1 MESSFL
7 FAFFTAFISLSIF
20 ESSKASDSLY
30 PNQSIRHPH
39 TIVSAGGTFSLGFFS
54 PGKTENY
61 YLGIWYTR
69 IPMNKFVWVGNRD
82 YPFHNSA
89 TLSISTDGNI
99 MITDGKMSYKV
110 TNISVSG
117 NAFAKLLDSGNLI
130 LKGQVQKAGIY
141 WQSFDYPTDTLLPGM
156 NLGDDFRFNPEHFW
170 TLVSWSSIGD
180 PTPGNFSLVAD
191 FSGLRS
197 CNLIIKQGN
206 ETYWKS
212 PIQGLTYSGQE
223 RNSTMTM
230 EQQDHYT
237 GYVSNGFWFSEVIPK
252 NERHRIST
260 FNLSQNITSGKGY
273 VTFSANT
280 KATSRIVLDVSGQ
293 LKQQIWSEHD
303 RQWNSLVSSK
313 CGFHS
318 CGPFSFCDESAH
330 TPCTC
335 LKGFRPYSP
344 YAWKEGDTYQGCV
357 RKASLQCNDS
367 RVLEKDGFYHMRNF
381 ILPSNQVKLH
391 VNNTE
396 DCRSASLGNCSWI
409 AYALDYDQG
418 CLVWENE
425 LFDLKIP
432 LDGDTNGRDFYLKL
446 AASELSTKDT
456 SSRNKI
462 KRNARNKR
470 QLWTIVILGTSLA
483 TLTLC
488 LFIHLARTKLM
499 RKGGDLLQFN
509 LEMTIKDDNKECSE
523 ENSLRNFS
531 YKEVKL
537 PLFSFRSVAAATQNF
552 SAANK
557 LGEGGFGPVY
567 KGKLLR
573 GGEVAVKRLSRR
585 SGQGW
590 EELKNEA
597 LLIAKLQHKNLVRL
611 LGCCIERDEKILI
624 YEYMPNK
631 SLDFFL
637 FDPAKRTMLD
647 WETRVRIIEGVAQGL
662 LYLHQY
668 SRLRIIHRDLK
679 ASNILLDKDMNPKIS
694 DFGMARIFGGN
705 ELEANTKRIVGTY
718 GYMSPEYALEGLF
731 SIKSDVFSFG
741 VLLLEIVSGRKNTGL
756 YQAAALNLL
765 RYTWQLWTSESG
777 LNSMDPAL
785 DNDPSTSTPVL
796 LRYVQIALLCV
807 QESATDRPT
816 MSDVV
821 SMLNNESAF
830 LPSPKPP
837 AFSNVRSAMESRSPM
852 RIPET
857 VNNVTITVLE
867 AR

>member
-446 AASELSTKDT
+446 AASELSTKVT
-456 SSRNKI
+456 H
-462 KRNARNKR
+462 A
-470 QLWTIVILGTSLA
+470 
-483 TLTLC
+483 
-488 LFIHLARTKLM
+488 
-499 RKGGDLLQFN
+499 
-509 LEMTIKDDNKECSE
+509 
-523 ENSLRNFS
+523 
-531 YKEVKL
+531 
-537 PLFSFRSVAAATQNF
+537 SFRQQSSFA
-552 SAANK
+552 
-557 LGEGGFGPVY
+557 
-567 KGKLLR
+567 LR
-573 GGEVAVKRLSRR
+573 
-585 SGQGW
+585 
-590 EELKNEA
+590 
-597 LLIAKLQHKNLVRL
+597 HTDY
-611 LGCCIERDEKILI
+611 C
-624 YEYMPNK
+624 Y
-631 SLDFFL
+631 
-637 FDPAKRTMLD
+637 
-647 WETRVRIIEGVAQGL
+647 
-662 LYLHQY
+662 
-668 SRLRIIHRDLK
+668 
-679 ASNILLDKDMNPKIS
+679 
-694 DFGMARIFGGN
+694 
-705 ELEANTKRIVGTY
+705 
-718 GYMSPEYALEGLF
+718 
-731 SIKSDVFSFG
+731 
-741 VLLLEIVSGRKNTGL
+741 
-756 YQAAALNLL
+756 NLL
-765 RYTWQLWTSESG
+765 CMPVDAKTWQLWTSESG

>member
-1 MESSFL
+1 
-7 FAFFTAFISLSIF
+7 
-20 ESSKASDSLY
+20 
-30 PNQSIRHPH
+30 
-39 TIVSAGGTFSLGFFS
+39 
-54 PGKTENY
+54 
-61 YLGIWYTR
+61 
-69 IPMNKFVWVGNRD
+69 
-82 YPFHNSA
+82 
-89 TLSISTDGNI
+89 
-99 MITDGKMSYKV
+99 MSYKV

-117 NAFAKLLDSGNLI
+117 NAFARLLDSGNLI
-130 LKGQVQKAGIY
+130 LKGQVQEAGIY

-156 NLGDDFRFNPEHFW
+156 NLGDDFRFNPEHVW
-170 TLVSWSSIGD
+170 TLVSWSSKED
-180 PTPGNFSLVAD
+180 PTPGNFSLVAN
-191 FSGLRS
+191 FSGS
-197 CNLIIKQGN
+197 GPCNLIIKQGN
-206 ETYWKS
+206 KIYGKS
-212 PIQGLTYSGQE
+212 PIRGLAYSGKE
-223 RNSTMTM
+223 RNSTMAM

-237 GYVSNGFWFSEVIPK
+237 G
-252 NERHRIST
+252 
-260 FNLSQNITSGKGY
+260 
-273 VTFSANT
+273 
-280 KATSRIVLDVSGQ
+280 
-293 LKQQIWSEHD
+293 
-303 RQWNSLVSSK
+303 
-313 CGFHS
+313 
-318 CGPFSFCDESAH
+318 FCNESAH

-335 LKGFRPYSP
+335 LKGFRPSSP
-344 YAWKEGDTYQGCV
+344 YAWKEGDTYQRCV
-357 RKASLQCNDS
+357 RKASLQCSDS

-381 ILPSNQVKLH
+381 ILPSNPVKLH

-396 DCRSASLGNCSWI
+396 DCRSASVGNCSWI
-409 AYALDYDQG
+409 AYAWDYEQE

-456 SSRNKI
+456 SSRKKI

-509 LEMTIKDDNKECSE
+509 LEMTIKDDNTECSE

-777 LNSMDPAL
+777 LNLMDPAL

-821 SMLNNESAF
+821 SMLSSESAF
-830 LPSPKPP
+830 LLLRNHLL
-837 AFSNVRSAMESRSPM
+837 FQM
-852 RIPET
+852 
-857 VNNVTITVLE
+857 
-867 AR
+867 

>member
-1 MESSFL
+1 
-7 FAFFTAFISLSIF
+7 
-20 ESSKASDSLY
+20 
-30 PNQSIRHPH
+30 
-39 TIVSAGGTFSLGFFS
+39 
-54 PGKTENY
+54 
-61 YLGIWYTR
+61 
-69 IPMNKFVWVGNRD
+69 
-82 YPFHNSA
+82 
-89 TLSISTDGNI
+89 
-99 MITDGKMSYKV
+99 
-110 TNISVSG
+110 
-117 NAFAKLLDSGNLI
+117 
-130 LKGQVQKAGIY
+130 
-141 WQSFDYPTDTLLPGM
+141 
-156 NLGDDFRFNPEHFW
+156 
-170 TLVSWSSIGD
+170 
-180 PTPGNFSLVAD
+180 
-191 FSGLRS
+191 
-197 CNLIIKQGN
+197 
-206 ETYWKS
+206 
-212 PIQGLTYSGQE
+212 
-223 RNSTMTM
+223 
-230 EQQDHYT
+230 
-237 GYVSNGFWFSEVIPK
+237 
-252 NERHRIST
+252 
-260 FNLSQNITSGKGY
+260 
-273 VTFSANT
+273 
-280 KATSRIVLDVSGQ
+280 
-293 LKQQIWSEHD
+293 
-303 RQWNSLVSSK
+303 
-313 CGFHS
+313 
-318 CGPFSFCDESAH
+318 
-330 TPCTC
+330 
-335 LKGFRPYSP
+335 
-344 YAWKEGDTYQGCV
+344 
-357 RKASLQCNDS
+357 
-367 RVLEKDGFYHMRNF
+367 
-381 ILPSNQVKLH
+381 
-391 VNNTE
+391 
-396 DCRSASLGNCSWI
+396 
-409 AYALDYDQG
+409 
-418 CLVWENE
+418 
-425 LFDLKIP
+425 
-432 LDGDTNGRDFYLKL
+432 
-446 AASELSTKDT
+446 
-456 SSRNKI
+456 
-462 KRNARNKR
+462 
-470 QLWTIVILGTSLA
+470 
-483 TLTLC
+483 
-488 LFIHLARTKLM
+488 M

-509 LEMTIKDDNKECSE
+509 LEMTIKDDNTECSE